1 MESINVDITEINTLN
16 QEGVENLQATLRAAS
31 GAVDASGGQFPHLKS
46 ITGNRAS
53 TGRAYRCAHA
63 SVGARLARDSC

>member
-16 QEGVENLQATLRAAS
+16 QAGVENLQATNPAHLRRPGAAS

-53 TGRAYRCAHA
+53 TGRSYR
-63 SVGARLARDSC
+63 RT